1 MAIDQPRDHHASLA
15 IKFLYFFSIRSE
27 PWIAE
32 QFRAVGR
39 QPESFRHRTGQPHL
53 LLSRFLADRARAA
66 AQLHPQRKQLP
77 IFVSSR

>member
-32 QFRAVGR
+32 QFAPWAGS
-39 QPESFRHRTGQPHL
+39 QN
-53 LLSRFLADRARAA
+53 LSAT
-66 AQLHPQRKQLP
+66 AQDSR
-77 IFVSSR
+77 IFY